1 MKEKILEVVDL
12 CKEYPVKRGAL
23 LPKEIGMVHAVN
35 HVSFTLYQ
43 GETLGIIGESGC
55 GKTTLIRMLMGLE
68 EATGGYVQFGDKKIH
83 RHMPPLVRKNMQMVF
98 QDPYASLDPRM
109 SIQRILEEP
118 LRIHE
123 RMSAEE
129 KKSRILPLLEQ
140 VGLSRDSLKKYP
152 HEFSGGQRQRIA
164 IARALVTDPQLLLC
178 DEPVSAL
185 DVSIQAQ
192 ILNLLKDLQE
202 KKKLTYVFVSH
213 DMSVIS
219 HISDRVLVMY
229 LGQAVNWR
237 RKKICLSIRFI
248 PTPRPLCRQYRY
260 RIPENRIN
268 AKYWRERSP
277 VPWICPLDV
286 RSARVVKRHLLFVKR
301 SDRRWQKRQMD
312 IRLPVIYTRMEE
324 SNETLYYIAC
334 RKGGTDDMG
343 SLHSVFF
350 PYQSNGRSD

>member
-1 MKEKILEVVDL
+1 
-12 CKEYPVKRGAL
+12 
-23 LPKEIGMVHAVN
+23 
-35 HVSFTLYQ
+35 
-43 GETLGIIGESGC
+43 
-55 GKTTLIRMLMGLE
+55 
-68 EATGGYVQFGDKKIH
+68 
-83 RHMPPLVRKNMQMVF
+83 MQMVF

-152 HEFSGGQRQRIA
+152 YEFSGGQRQRIA

-229 LGQAVNWR
+229 LGQAVELAEKEDLFEHPLHPYTQALMQAVPIPDPR
-237 RKKICLSIRFI
+237 EQDQCKVLEGEIPSPMDLPSGCPFCARCKKALAICKEIR
-248 PTPRPLCRQYRY
+248 PQMAETADGHQVAC
-260 RIPENRIN
+260 
-268 AKYWRERSP
+268 
-277 VPWICPLDV
+277 
-286 RSARVVKRHLLFVKR
+286 HL
-301 SDRRWQKRQMD
+301 
-312 IRLPVIYTRMEE
+312 YTD
-324 SNETLYYIAC
+324 
-334 RKGGTDDMG
+334 GGK
-343 SLHSVFF
+343 
-350 PYQSNGRSD
+350 Q

>member
-43 GETLGIIGESGC
+43 GETRGIIGESGC

-192 ILNLLKDLQE
+192 ILNLLKNLQE

-229 LGQAVNWR
+229 LGQAVPIPDPR
-237 RKKICLSIRFI
+237 EQDQCKVLEGEIPSPMDLPSGCPFCARCKKALAICKEIR
-248 PTPRPLCRQYRY
+248 PQMAETADGHQVAC
-260 RIPENRIN
+260 
-268 AKYWRERSP
+268 
-277 VPWICPLDV
+277 
-286 RSARVVKRHLLFVKR
+286 HL
-301 SDRRWQKRQMD
+301 
-312 IRLPVIYTRMEE
+312 YTD
-324 SNETLYYIAC
+324 
-334 RKGGTDDMG
+334 GGK
-343 SLHSVFF
+343 
-350 PYQSNGRSD
+350 Q

>member
-1 MKEKILEVVDL
+1 MKAKILEVVDL

-123 RMSAEE
+123 RMNAEE

-152 HEFSGGQRQRIA
+152 HEFSGGQRQRIG

-192 ILNLLKDLQE
+192 ILNLLKELQE

-229 LGQAVNWR
+229 LGQAVELAE
-237 RKKICLSIRFI
+237 KEDLFEQ
-248 PTPRPLCRQYRY
+248 PLHPYTQ
-260 RIPENRIN
+260 
-268 AKYWRERSP
+268 ALMQAVP
-277 VPWICPLDV
+277 VPDPREQDQCRVLEGEIPSPMDVPPGCPFCTRCKKALTICKEIRPRMAETADGHQVACHLYTDGG
-286 RSARVVKRHLLFVKR
+286 KR
-301 SDRRWQKRQMD
+301 
-312 IRLPVIYTRMEE
+312 
-324 SNETLYYIAC
+324 
-334 RKGGTDDMG
+334 
-343 SLHSVFF
+343 
-350 PYQSNGRSD
+350 

>member
-1 MKEKILEVVDL
+1 MTKLS
-12 CKEYPVKRGAL
+12 R
-23 LPKEIGMVHAVN
+23 
-35 HVSFTLYQ
+35 S
-43 GETLGIIGESGC
+43 
-55 GKTTLIRMLMGLE
+55 
-68 EATGGYVQFGDKKIH
+68 
-83 RHMPPLVRKNMQMVF
+83 LVRKNMQMVF

-229 LGQAVNWR
+229 LGQAVELAEKEDLFEHPLHPYTQALMQAVPIPDPR
-237 RKKICLSIRFI
+237 EQDQCKVLEGEIPSPMDLPPGCPFCARCKKALAICKEIR
-248 PTPRPLCRQYRY
+248 PQMAETADGHQVAC
-260 RIPENRIN
+260 
-268 AKYWRERSP
+268 
-277 VPWICPLDV
+277 
-286 RSARVVKRHLLFVKR
+286 HL
-301 SDRRWQKRQMD
+301 
-312 IRLPVIYTRMEE
+312 YTD
-324 SNETLYYIAC
+324 
-334 RKGGTDDMG
+334 GGK
-343 SLHSVFF
+343 
-350 PYQSNGRSD
+350 Q

>member
-1 MKEKILEVVDL
+1 MEQNAQKEREKILEIKNL
-12 CKEYPVKRGAL
+12 CMEFPAGKKKTVKAL
-23 LPKEIGMVHAVN
+23 NNVTFDIYK
-35 HVSFTLYQ
+35 
-43 GETLGIIGESGC
+43 GENFGLVGESGC
-55 GKTTLIRMLMGLE
+55 GKSTLSKTILGLHDNY
-68 EATGGYVQFGDKKIH
+68 TGEVK
-83 RHMPPLVRKNMQMVF
+83 VRDGVRPQMVF

-229 LGQAVNWR
+229 LGQAVELAEKEDLFEHPLHPYTQALMQAVPIPDPR
-237 RKKICLSIRFI
+237 EQDQCKVLEGEIPSPMDLPSGCPFCARCKKALAICKEIR
-248 PTPRPLCRQYRY
+248 PQMAETADGHQVAC
-260 RIPENRIN
+260 
-268 AKYWRERSP
+268 
-277 VPWICPLDV
+277 
-286 RSARVVKRHLLFVKR
+286 HL
-301 SDRRWQKRQMD
+301 
-312 IRLPVIYTRMEE
+312 YTD
-324 SNETLYYIAC
+324 
-334 RKGGTDDMG
+334 GGK
-343 SLHSVFF
+343 
-350 PYQSNGRSD
+350 Q

>member
-1 MKEKILEVVDL
+1 MRAWRGCLVKEKILEVVDL

-23 LPKEIGMVHAVN
+23 LPKEIGRVHAVN

-83 RHMPPLVRKNMQMVF
+83 RHMPPLVRKNIQMVF

-229 LGQAVNWR
+229 LGQAVELAEKEDLFEHPLHPYTQALMQAVPIPDPR
-237 RKKICLSIRFI
+237 EQDQCKVLEGEIPSPMDLPPGCPFCARCKKALAICKEIR
-248 PTPRPLCRQYRY
+248 PQMAETEDGHQVAC
-260 RIPENRIN
+260 
-268 AKYWRERSP
+268 
-277 VPWICPLDV
+277 
-286 RSARVVKRHLLFVKR
+286 HL
-301 SDRRWQKRQMD
+301 
-312 IRLPVIYTRMEE
+312 YTD
-324 SNETLYYIAC
+324 
-334 RKGGTDDMG
+334 GGK
-343 SLHSVFF
+343 
-350 PYQSNGRSD
+350 Q

>member
-152 HEFSGGQRQRIA
+152 YEFSGGQRQRIA

-229 LGQAVNWR
+229 LGQAVELAEKEDLFEHPLHPYTQALMQAVPIPDPR
-237 RKKICLSIRFI
+237 EQDQCKVLEGEIPSPMDLPSGCPFCARCKKALAICKEIR
-248 PTPRPLCRQYRY
+248 PQMAETEDGHQVAC
-260 RIPENRIN
+260 
-268 AKYWRERSP
+268 
-277 VPWICPLDV
+277 
-286 RSARVVKRHLLFVKR
+286 HL
-301 SDRRWQKRQMD
+301 
-312 IRLPVIYTRMEE
+312 YTD
-324 SNETLYYIAC
+324 
-334 RKGGTDDMG
+334 GGK
-343 SLHSVFF
+343 
-350 PYQSNGRSD
+350 Q

>member
-1 MKEKILEVVDL
+1 MRAWRGCLVKEKILEVVDL

-83 RHMPPLVRKNMQMVF
+83 RHMPPLVRKNIQMVF

-164 IARALVTDPQLLLC
+164 IARALVGNPVVILA
-178 DEPVSAL
+178 DEPTANL
-185 DVSIQAQ
+185 DSKNGKECIEMLHRLNKEKNVTI
-192 ILNLLKDLQE
+192 IL
-202 KKKLTYVFVSH
+202 TTH
-213 DMSVIS
+213 DQRI
-219 HISDRVLVMY
+219 IDTSD
-229 LGQAVNWR
+229 N
-237 RKKICLSIRFI
+237 
-248 PTPRPLCRQYRY
+248 
-260 RIPENRIN
+260 
-268 AKYWRERSP
+268 
-277 VPWICPLDV
+277 
-286 RSARVVKRHLLFVKR
+286 
-301 SDRRWQKRQMD
+301 
-312 IRLPVIYTRMEE
+312 VIYLVDGQIDQVRT
-324 SNETLYYIAC
+324 SHKN
-334 RKGGTDDMG
+334 KGENA
-343 SLHSVFF
+343 S
-350 PYQSNGRSD
+350 

>member
-192 ILNLLKDLQE
+192 ILNLLMDLQSE
-202 KKKLTYVFVSH
+202 MDLTYMFVTH
-213 DMSVIS
+213 DLSVVR
-219 HISDRVLVMY
+219 HISDHIMVMY
-229 LGQAVNWR
+229 LGESLEYAEADELFNSPLHPYTR
-237 RKKICLSIRFI
+237 ALLSSIPEPDISMRNKKISVIKGEVVSPINPKPGCRFA
-248 PTPRPLCRQYRY
+248 PRCENCMEICTQCS
-260 RIPENRIN
+260 PELKEV
-268 AKYWRERSP
+268 APGHLVACHKY
-277 VPWICPLDV
+277 
-286 RSARVVKRHLLFVKR
+286 A
-301 SDRRWQKRQMD
+301 
-312 IRLPVIYTRMEE
+312 
-324 SNETLYYIAC
+324 
-334 RKGGTDDMG
+334 
-343 SLHSVFF
+343 
-350 PYQSNGRSD
+350 